1 MDTRK
6 ELYANIVLSGASTMF
21 PGFASRIEKEIRNSY
36 IKNNLKNASDKTIK
50 IKIGIIDSPRRK
62 YSVFIGAA
70 VLANIMA
77 EDPNGEYWISKSDY
91 DEIGENAVYKIKST
105 QEN

>member
-50 IKIGIIDSPRRK
+50 IKIGIVDSPRRK

>member
-21 PGFASRIEKEIRNSY
+21 PGFASRVEKEIRNSY
-36 IKNNLKNASDKTIK
+36 IKNNLKNASDKRIK
-50 IKIGIIDSPRRK
+50 YYIGIVDSPRKK
-62 YSVFIGAA
+62 YSVFIGAG

>member
-36 IKNNLKNASDKTIK
+36 IKNNLKIQNKAFYPILNL
-50 IKIGIIDSPRRK
+50 
-62 YSVFIGAA
+62 V
-70 VLANIMA
+70 
-77 EDPNGEYWISKSDY
+77 IS
-91 DEIGENAVYKIKST
+91 
-105 QEN
+105 

>member
-6 ELYANIVLSGASTMF
+6 ALYENIVLSGASTMF

-36 IKNNLKNASDKTIK
+36 IKNNLKNSSDKTIK
-50 IKIGIIDSPRRK
+50 IKIGIVDSPRRK

>member
-6 ELYANIVLSGASTMF
+6 DLYANIVLSGASTMF

-50 IKIGIIDSPRRK
+50 IKIGIVDSPRRK
-62 YSVFIGAA
+62 YSVFIGAG

>member
-36 IKNNLKNASDKTIK
+36 IKNNLKNSSDKTIK
-50 IKIGIIDSPRRK
+50 IKIGIVDSPRRK
-62 YSVFIGAA
+62 YSVFIGAG

>member
-6 ELYANIVLSGASTMF
+6 ELYANIVLSGASPMF
-21 PGFASRIEKEIRNSY
+21 PAFASRVEKEIKNSY
-36 IKNNLKNASDKTIK
+36 ITNNLKNASDKTIK

-62 YSVFIGAA
+62 YSVFIGGS
-70 VLANIMA
+70 VLANICA
-77 EDPNGEYWISKSDY
+77 DDPNGEYWISKSDY

-105 QEN
+105 QES